1 MWSCMHAHYNSSIYI
16 YHVWLYVSCS
26 SKMSDSLEISN
37 ECLIKDVEVCLGKQI
52 GTGSYGVVYVATYH
66 GSEVAA
72 KKLHSIFFEDV
83 SPKEYQGI
91 LQSWK
96 NELKLMS
103 SLKHPNIVQF
113 YGVFNSDDSS
123 SLLLTGN
130 SYIITELLAKSLQA
144 RNVEKPWLTVRH
156 VIDIAMDIATGLC
169 YLHNR
174 PNPIMHRDLAS
185 KNILLSLSGQAKIAD
200 LGVAKFT
207 EQVQQSHTRHPGTD
221 YYMPL
226 ETLISDYNHSIDVY
240 ALGVIILEMAI
251 NKNPTATQNLK
262 KVGDH
267 LEVVPEKERRRN
279 DFEKLQTSPK
289 KLLENV
295 IMLCLREKETRV
307 SASDVVKN
315 LKDLKESETY
325 HSCDACGIF
334 SVEEYKL
341 KEENRKLKEGKAKMK
356 ILEEDL
362 NKSKEENESLKEE
375 NERLKAKVQTL
386 EENLRKSE
394 QSESQNKQAQYG
406 NLVSKSN
413 TDAIQR
419 SSKGP
424 NPHVQLQQ
432 TTRDVP
438 MQKTLPQEMVQSMVV
453 PKQHP
458 TFHDQ
463 PFSLPAYNSSFD
475 QSRSSQS
482 YDQPQRSFRN
492 LRLTQNFDQLRSLQ
506 SPDQPK
512 SPQSYGQPARLTH
525 NLRSTQSFDQP
536 RSEQSLDQLKSSQ
549 RSTQNTSIFD
559 QPGSLQR
566 FNQPGSMQRFDQP
579 GSMQRFDQPGAL
591 HTHDQ
596 PKSPQSYGQPAR
608 LTHNLRSTQSFDQPI
623 SEQNLDQLKSSQRST
638 QNTSI
643 FDQPGSMQRFDQPV
657 ALHTHD
663 QIPSSAYRQQ
673 SFSESSGSDT
683 AHLYSHDNLP
693 DNAFSSQ
700 NSLDADFS
708 SLPARLSYIPTQK
721 ATEYLAYQLSCMNR
735 VMLQLKSANYNTSE
749 TLVTSFV
756 ETLREQI
763 TKTTDYISKLLID
776 TKPDQHLHGALQKIY
791 RTLSGARFDNIR
803 IHPTY
808 IQDLNTA
815 IRGFQDA
822 LNKYTQQQLTN
833 DMYSL
838 H

>member
-1 MWSCMHAHYNSSIYI
+1 MWLCMHEHHKSSIYI

-37 ECLIKDVEVCLGKQI
+37 ECLIKDIEVCLGKQI

-130 SYIITELLAKSLQA
+130 SFIITELLAKSLQA
-144 RNVEKPWLTVRH
+144 RNLEKPWLTVRH

-307 SASDVVKN
+307 SASDVAKN
-315 LKDLKESETY
+315 LKELKESETY
-325 HSCDACGIF
+325 QSCDAYGIF

-341 KEENRKLKEGKAKMK
+341 KGENKSLKEGNETLKANMQ
-356 ILEEDL
+356 ILEEYL
-362 NKSKEENESLKEE
+362 SKSKEENKS
-375 NERLKAKVQTL
+375 LKAKVQTL
-386 EENLRKSE
+386 EENLRKLE
-394 QSESQNKQAQYG
+394 QSCIESQNKLAWFE
-406 NLVSKSN
+406 KSN

-438 MQKTLPQEMVQSMVV
+438 MQKTLPQEMVHSMVV

-463 PFSLPAYNSSFD
+463 PLSLPAYSSSFD

-482 YDQPQRSFRN
+482 YDQPQRLFRN

-549 RSTQNTSIFD
+549 RSTQNTSIV
-559 QPGSLQR
+559 
-566 FNQPGSMQRFDQP
+566 
-579 GSMQRFDQPGAL
+579 
-591 HTHDQ
+591 
-596 PKSPQSYGQPAR
+596 Y
-608 LTHNLRSTQSFDQPI
+608 
-623 SEQNLDQLKSSQRST
+623 
-638 QNTSI
+638 
-643 FDQPGSMQRFDQPV
+643 
-657 ALHTHD
+657 
-663 QIPSSAYRQQ
+663 
-673 SFSESSGSDT
+673 
-683 AHLYSHDNLP
+683 
-693 DNAFSSQ
+693 
-700 NSLDADFS
+700 
-708 SLPARLSYIPTQK
+708 
-721 ATEYLAYQLSCMNR
+721 
-735 VMLQLKSANYNTSE
+735 
-749 TLVTSFV
+749 
-756 ETLREQI
+756 
-763 TKTTDYISKLLID
+763 
-776 TKPDQHLHGALQKIY
+776 
-791 RTLSGARFDNIR
+791 
-803 IHPTY
+803 
-808 IQDLNTA
+808 
-815 IRGFQDA
+815 
-822 LNKYTQQQLTN
+822 
-833 DMYSL
+833 
-838 H
+838 

>member
-1 MWSCMHAHYNSSIYI
+1 MWLCMHAHYNNSIYI

-52 GTGSYGVVYVATYH
+52 GAGSYGVVYVATYH

-144 RNVEKPWLTVRH
+144 RNVEKPWLTVKH

-289 KLLENV
+289 KLLEDV

-307 SASDVVKN
+307 SASDVAKN
-315 LKDLKESETY
+315 LKELKESKAY

-341 KEENRKLKEGKAKMK
+341 KEENKRLKEENETLKAKM
-356 ILEEDL
+356 EEDL
-362 NKSKEENESLKEE
+362 NKSKQGNESLKEE
-375 NERLKAKVQTL
+375 NESLKAKVQTL

-406 NLVSKSN
+406 NIVLTSN

-432 TTRDVP
+432 TTWDVP
-438 MQKTLPQEMVQSMVV
+438 MQKTLPQEMVQSMIV

-463 PFSLPAYNSSFD
+463 PLSLPAYSSSFD

-512 SPQSYGQPARLTH
+512 SLQSYGQPARLTH

-536 RSEQSLDQLKSSQ
+536 RSEQSLDQ
-549 RSTQNTSIFD
+549 
-559 QPGSLQR
+559 
-566 FNQPGSMQRFDQP
+566 
-579 GSMQRFDQPGAL
+579 
-591 HTHDQ
+591 

-608 LTHNLRSTQSFDQPI
+608 LTHNLRSTQSFDQPR
-623 SEQNLDQLKSSQRST
+623 SEQSQDQLKSSQRST
-638 QNTSI
+638 QNTSV
-643 FDQPGSMQRFDQPV
+643 FDQPGSIQRFDQLG

-721 ATEYLAYQLSCMNR
+721 ATEYLTYQLSCMNR
-735 VMLQLKSANYNTSE
+735 VMLQLKSANHNTSE

-763 TKTTDYISKLLID
+763 TKTTHYISKLLID

>member
-1 MWSCMHAHYNSSIYI
+1 MWLCMHAHYNNSIYI

-52 GTGSYGVVYVATYH
+52 GAGSYGVVYVATYH

-289 KLLENV
+289 KLLEDV

-307 SASDVVKN
+307 SASDVAKN
-315 LKDLKESETY
+315 LKELKESKAY
-325 HSCDACGIF
+325 YSCDACGIF

-341 KEENRKLKEGKAKMK
+341 KEENRRLTEGNESLKAKMK
-356 ILEEDL
+356 ILEKDL
-362 NKSKEENESLKEE
+362 NKSKEENES
-375 NERLKAKVQTL
+375 LKAKVQTL

-406 NLVSKSN
+406 NIVLTSN

-432 TTRDVP
+432 TTWDVP
-438 MQKTLPQEMVQSMVV
+438 MQKTLSQEMVQSMVV
-453 PKQHP
+453 PKQHL

-463 PFSLPAYNSSFD
+463 PLSLPAYSSSFD

-512 SPQSYGQPARLTH
+512 SLQSYGQPARLTH

-536 RSEQSLDQLKSSQ
+536 RSEQSQDQLKSSQ
-549 RSTQNTSIFD
+549 RSTQNTSVFD
-559 QPGSLQR
+559 QPGSI
-566 FNQPGSMQRFDQP
+566 QRFDQL
-579 GSMQRFDQPGAL
+579 G
-591 HTHDQ
+591 
-596 PKSPQSYGQPAR
+596 
-608 LTHNLRSTQSFDQPI
+608 
-623 SEQNLDQLKSSQRST
+623 
-638 QNTSI
+638 
-643 FDQPGSMQRFDQPV
+643 

-721 ATEYLAYQLSCMNR
+721 ATEYLTYQLSCMNR
-735 VMLQLKSANYNTSE
+735 VMLQLKSANHNTSE